1 MFSYLTK
8 YCIPSGKQI
17 EAFITTLEK
26 VKEKNP
32 KLLSLTTFENLIE
45 DSISSLEQRDILAA
59 LSKNPSGKF
68 IIDLN
73 VALREELMRYLQPA
87 ENKEANNLAGD
98 KLKKTIKKLT
108 ESINT
113 IQKMIEKAESVEIS
127 LDDMDKPTEFTQL
140 RRLYN
145 ANTKLWKKREA
156 LLNRSDNTGRII
168 FGKFV
173 YQDAGNN
180 QVNEIVQKIYIDY
193 LNSVKRAEDVI
204 LKNKKSKAK
213 KPKKSKSD
221 PASNFAFPDILE
233 FKSILLRE
241 ITKQKINFT
250 LTDEKLLK
258 MYGDLVKENK
268 RRRLKEQFVSFNTV
282 STYKDIHPDSIAD
295 EKDPDFKKQMIE
307 NDKTSDEAMENELK
321 KFREKDLLENGDLHV
336 DNSREIGY
344 DANDHQSE
352 TGSSDEEIESSEE
365 EKESGDNQSEEII
378 SSGTEDEGDEPKA
391 STSKA

>member
-1 MFSYLTK
+1 MTK
-8 YCIPSGKQI
+8 YDIPGDKQI

-32 KLLSLTTFENLIE
+32 KLLSLTTFDNLIE
-45 DSISSLEQRDILAA
+45 DAISSLEQRDSLAA
-59 LSKNPSGKF
+59 LSKNPSGQF

-108 ESINT
+108 ESINKV
-113 IQKMIEKAESVEIS
+113 QKMIEQAESVEIS
-127 LDDMDKPTEFTQL
+127 LDDMDNPTEFTQL

-173 YQDAGNN
+173 YQNGSNN

-204 LKNKKSKAK
+204 LKSKKSKAK

-233 FKSILLRE
+233 FRRILEQE
-241 ITKQKINFT
+241 IKKKEINFT
-250 LTDEKLLK
+250 LTDQELLK

-282 STYKDIHPDSIAD
+282 STYKDIHPVSVAD
-295 EKDPDFKKQMIE
+295 EKDPDFKKQMLE
-307 NDKTSDEAMENELK
+307 NDKTSDEAMESELK
-321 KFREKDLLENGDLHV
+321 KFREKDLLENGELRV

-352 TGSSDEEIESSEE
+352 TGSSDEEIESSED
-365 EKESGDNQSEEII
+365 EKECGGNQSEEIM
-378 SSGTEDEGDEPKA
+378 SSGTEDGGDEPKA